1 MMTIGI
7 VFAIFFLLSIL
18 GAFIL
23 YSLVRSEHDQ
33 RETMDR
39 ERAEQA
45 ARRDTDDKEY

>member
-1 MMTIGI
+1 MTTGF